1 MVAKDMDE
9 NSASEGRVR
18 AVYGYCT
25 RSWQPVKGCDMSLP
39 CGKRCWAKRECHRL
53 ANHPNVRI
61 STFHQGLTDSR
72 GNWTGAIKLNEEHLH
87 DPVGWRDHERIAV
100 AYHGDLFLASDDVI
114 GSVVQ
119 VIDVC
124 PQHTFLMLTK
134 RVEEMRTVFSCGR
147 EFNDPWPSNLWL
159 GLSITRQSD
168 ADRSLEAARTLA
180 AAGWN
185 LWCSYEPALEAVD
198 WHGWEFLRFFV
209 AGGESGRGAR
219 PACPDWFRAAR
230 DWCRRAKVPFWF
242 KQWGEWGPYGQASV
256 GHRNALKRVGKKAA
270 GRRLDGR
277 EWNELPEVRR

>member
-1 MVAKDMDE
+1 L
-9 NSASEGRVR
+9 AS
-18 AVYGYCT
+18 
-25 RSWQPVKGCDMSLP
+25 
-39 CGKRCWAKRECHRL
+39 
-53 ANHPNVRI
+53 HPNVQI
-61 STFHQGLTDSR
+61 STFHQGLTDTR

-134 RVEEMRTVFSCGR
+134 RVEQMRTVFSCGR

-159 GLSITRQSD
+159 GLSITRQCD
-168 ADRSLEAARTLA
+168 ADRWLKPARALA

-185 LWCSYEPALEAVD
+185 IWCSYEPALEGID
-198 WHGWEFLRFFV
+198 WSGWEFLRFFV
-209 AGGESGRGAR
+209 AGGESGPEAR
-219 PACPDWFRAAR
+219 PAYPDWFRAAR
-230 DWCRRAKVPFWF
+230 DWCLRAKVPFWF
-242 KQWGEWGPYGQASV
+242 KQWGEYCDWDQLPEETVQELDAAGEAPHERPFY
-256 GHRNALKRVGKKAA
+256 VGKKAA

-277 EWNELPEVRR
+277 EWNELPEVWR